1 MMKYK
6 IRLNYLLT
14 FLLFGFFSCETNSDE
29 PPRFFYGN
37 YNLQAITMNQE
48 LDLNNDGVSS
58 TNFLEEVEG
67 VSLVINTRMTLVEE
81 EIDELFFPLFTSN
94 ILTTTN
100 NIPIIRFGAE
110 NIRLLVEFDEVS
122 DTFEI
127 VNESGQSTNASENI
141 LGITLIDQLT
151 VEIEV
156 EKPVYNYAV
165 NDWVE
170 VLTTYRFVR
179 GGFMP

>member
-1 MMKYK
+1 MK
-6 IRLNYLLT
+6 NYLHRNY
-14 FLLFGFFSCETNSDE
+14 FLIFLMLGFLSCETNREE

-37 YNLQAITMNQE
+37 YNLQSIIMN
-48 LDLNNDGVSS
+48 LSVDLNNNGVSS
-58 TNFLEEVEG
+58 NNFLEGIEG
-67 VSLVINTRMTLVEE
+67 VSQVINTRMTLVEE
-81 EIDELFFPLFTSN
+81 EIDEMVFSLFISN

-110 NIRLLVEFDEVS
+110 NVRLLVEFDELS
-122 DTFEI
+122 DTFQL
-127 VNESGQSTNASENI
+127 VNDSNRPTNSSGVI

-156 EKPVYNYAV
+156 EKSVYDYAI

-170 VLTTYRFVR
+170 ILATYRFVR

>member
-1 MMKYK
+1 MSNNK
-6 IRLNYLLT
+6 RLNYVVI
-14 FLLFGFFSCETNSDE
+14 FLMLGFLSCETNREE

-37 YNLQAITMNQE
+37 YNLQAISINQSV
-48 LDLNNDGVSS
+48 DLNNNGVSS
-58 TNFLEEVEG
+58 NNFLEGIEG
-67 VSLVINTRMTLVEE
+67 VSQVINTRMTLVEE
-81 EIDELFFPLFTSN
+81 DIDELVFSLFTSN
-94 ILTTTN
+94 ILTTNN

-110 NIRLLVEFDEVS
+110 NVRLLVEFDELS
-122 DTFEI
+122 DTFQI
-127 VNESGQSTNASENI
+127 VNESSQPTNSSGVI

-156 EKPVYNYAV
+156 EKSVYDYAI

-170 VLTTYRFVR
+170 VLATYRFVR